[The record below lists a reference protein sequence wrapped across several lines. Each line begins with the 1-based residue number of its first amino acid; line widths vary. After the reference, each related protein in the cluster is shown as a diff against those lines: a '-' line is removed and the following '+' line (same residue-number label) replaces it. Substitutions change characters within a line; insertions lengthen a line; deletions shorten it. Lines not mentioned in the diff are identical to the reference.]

1 MKASL
6 RLLDQKHGDLGYVL
20 KYKETKKGETLTVK
34 VGQRLSHE
42 LAAEMNSFVKN
53 AKALKAMC
61 PEDKKD
67 A

>member
-1 MKASL
+1 M
-6 RLLDQKHGDLGYVL
+6 RLLDQKHSDLGYVL
-20 KYKETKKGETLTVK
+20 KYKETKEKEALTVK

-42 LAAEMNSFVKN
+42 VAAEMNAFLES

-61 PEDKKD
+61 PEEKKD